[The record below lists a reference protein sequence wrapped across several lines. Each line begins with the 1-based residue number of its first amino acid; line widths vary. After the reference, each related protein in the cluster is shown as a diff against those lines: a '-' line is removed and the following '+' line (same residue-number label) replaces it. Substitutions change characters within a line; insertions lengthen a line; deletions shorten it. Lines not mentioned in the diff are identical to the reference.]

1 MTPID
6 KKEPANNCSVCTT
19 KVVAGS
25 NNCDEEFFYVGNEIT
40 HLCINDEEFST
51 QGLIQIANEKK
62 HFK

>member
-25 NNCDEEFFYVGNEIT
+25 NNCDEEFF
-40 HLCINDEEFST
+40 LRW
-51 QGLIQIANEKK
+51 
-62 HFK
+62 